1 MGDIIDAT
9 YLKTAFDPRRIAE
22 LSNDGAGSQL
32 ATVNNAIAAAEGEV
46 RNLLSRQYSLAEL
59 AADDSIKRAVA
70 IAAMFILEMR
80 RSDVSKGITT
90 LYNNS
95 LNYLQRIV
103 SGEAKLSAV
112 QEVLPRITQGNAENV
127 FEDSD
132 YFSGLPSLED
142 ENT

>member
-103 SGEAKLSAV
+103 SGEAKLNAV